1 VKTIRIIAWSLVVLL
16 VGAVSFVWL
25 NQGNQG
31 LQQLAGAGIGGPFT
45 LSRTDGTVFTEK
57 DIAGKPYAIFFGFT
71 NCPEV
76 CPTTLYEASGWLEQ
90 LGSDADKI
98 GIYFV
103 TVDPERDTPELIAE
117 YVSSFDKR
125 IVGLTGTPEQI
136 ETIKKEYRVFS
147 QKVDLEG
154 GGYTIDHTASIYL
167 MHGDGSFAG
176 TIAWGED
183 GEIAL
188 KKIRNLIS
196 RG

>member
-1 VKTIRIIAWSLVVLL
+1 MKTVRIIAWVLVVLL
-16 VGAVSFVWL
+16 AGTVTYAWL
-25 NQGNQG
+25 NQGKQG
-31 LQQLAGAGIGGPFT
+31 IQQLAGAGVGGPFT
-45 LSRTDGTVFTEK
+45 LSRTDGPPFTEK
-57 DIAGKPYAIFFGFT
+57 DLAGKPYAMFFGFT

-90 LGSDADKI
+90 LGDDADKI

-103 TVDPERDTPELIAE
+103 TVDPERDTPELIAN

-136 ETIKKEYRVFS
+136 EAIKKEYRVFS
-147 QKVDLEG
+147 QKVDLEDG
-154 GGYTIDHTASIYL
+154 DYTIDHTASIYL
-167 MHGDGSFAG
+167 MRGDGSFAG

-196 RG
+196 KG

>member
-1 VKTIRIIAWSLVVLL
+1 MKTIRIIAWSLVVLL

-125 IVGLTGTPEQI
+125 IVGLTGTPDQI

>member
-1 VKTIRIIAWSLVVLL
+1 MRIIAWSLVVLL

-167 MHGDGSFAG
+167 MHGDGSFA
-176 TIAWGED
+176 
-183 GEIAL
+183 
-188 KKIRNLIS
+188 
-196 RG
+196 

>member
-1 VKTIRIIAWSLVVLL
+1 MKTIRIIAWSLVVLL

>member
-1 VKTIRIIAWSLVVLL
+1 MKTIRIIAWSLVVLL

-31 LQQLAGAGIGGPFT
+31 LQQLAGTGIGGPFT